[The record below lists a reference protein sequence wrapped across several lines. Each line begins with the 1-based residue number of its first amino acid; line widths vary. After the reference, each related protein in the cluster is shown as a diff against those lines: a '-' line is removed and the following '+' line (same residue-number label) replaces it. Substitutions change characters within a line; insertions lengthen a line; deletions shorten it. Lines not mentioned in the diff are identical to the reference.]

1 MKHLL
6 LLLLLIF
13 GLQACKKTKETSPIP
28 TPFKDYVDSL
38 NYIIVDSVTYYHM
51 ITDRNTHSYSYK
63 DMLGYPKWYNNAPY
77 NECFVNMVYGPLQK
91 IDFFVITDS
100 KDTING
106 SYSKIM
112 DDEILYGHKNGKAV
126 FTYDSLK
133 IYTNPKDSS
142 EVIYI
147 SGQSSNSVLIK

>member
-51 ITDRNTHSYSYK
+51 ITDKNTHSYSYK
-63 DMLGYPKWYNNAPY
+63 DMLGYPKWQNDAPY
-77 NECFVNMVYGPLQK
+77 NRCFVHMIYGPLQQVN
-91 IDFFVITDS
+91 FFVITDAN
-100 KDTING
+100 DTING
-106 SYSKIM
+106 GYSEAWVNAIK
-112 DDEILYGHKNGKAV
+112 YGHKYGRQA

-147 SGQSSNSVLIK
+147 SGQSSSTVLLK